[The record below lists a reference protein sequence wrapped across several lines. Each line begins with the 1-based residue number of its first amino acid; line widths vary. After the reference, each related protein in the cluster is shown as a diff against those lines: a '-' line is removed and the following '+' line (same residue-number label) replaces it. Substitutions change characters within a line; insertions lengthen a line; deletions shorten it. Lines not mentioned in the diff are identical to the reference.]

1 MIFIPLILSLSLSRA
16 RVSPIR
22 FIFLVRDSEILSFTT
37 CKYKW
42 SFETGQERT
51 IVRNGPAG
59 GNKIPRIHRDALQWI
74 RSETRH
80 SPAVRAGSIRVIAA
94 GYRVAAFQRTS
105 RSTTSMILG
114 TRQSDDNRE
123 MRHESAA

>member
-1 MIFIPLILSLSLSRA
+1 MIFIPLI

-22 FIFLVRDSEILSFTT
+22 FSFLVRGSEILSFTT

-51 IVRNGPAG
+51 IIRNRPAG
-59 GNKIPRIHRDALQWI
+59 CNKIPRIHRDALQWI

-80 SPAVRAGSIRVIAA
+80 SPAVRAGSTRVIAA
-94 GYRVAAFQRTS
+94 GYRVAAFPAHQPINHVNDFRYAS
-105 RSTTSMILG
+105 IGPR
-114 TRQSDDNRE
+114 DNRE
-123 MRHESAA
+123 VRHESAA